1 MDNKKDKQE
10 KIFRV
15 FFLIGI
21 IFPYIVFSISL
32 KTANLFLWEA
42 EERFWLLMLSPISI
56 LIFRFIGENLLIV
69 KIFLKR
75 FLYHTSLLLVGVYFL
90 CSFIEAEMNILKWK
104 FIYAKVSEDI
114 IILMSLILLIPMIF
128 LLIINEAR
136 SYVEKK
142 LKEKSKEM
150 DIKK

>member
-1 MDNKKDKQE
+1 MDKQE

-15 FFLIGI
+15 FFLIGV

-42 EERFWLLMLSPISI
+42 EERFLLLLLSPISI
-56 LIFRFIGENLLIV
+56 FIFSLIFCLIEENLLIV

-75 FLYHTSLLLVGVYFL
+75 FLYHTLLLLVGVYFL

-104 FIYAKVSEDI
+104 IIFDSERIFIQT
-114 IILMSLILLIPMIF
+114 LLLFLISMIF
-128 LLIINEAR
+128 ILIVNEAVK
-136 SYVEKK
+136 YVEKK
-142 LKEKSKEM
+142 LKKEK
-150 DIKK
+150 

>member
-42 EERFWLLMLSPISI
+42 EERFWLLILSPISI

-69 KIFLKR
+69 KR

-114 IILMSLILLIPMIF
+114 MILMSLILLIPMIF